1 MRCSVIQG
9 RFRAGAVP
17 GSVIQ
22 RHGGGEAF
30 QVPAAMAAR
39 LGMAAG
45 GQPLPPTIQRHM
57 EGVLGVPL
65 GDVRV
70 RVGPEA
76 SALGA
81 VAFTMG
87 STIHF
92 APGRYDPGSR
102 QGLQLLGHELAH
114 VVQQRQGRV
123 ANPFGSGIAVVSDR
137 ALEAQADAI
146 GIKAAMAAGAAPPV
160 QMKARMQA
168 GPMPM
173 RPGAAGGGQV
183 AQPFL
188 GALAGYAMP
197 ALSYVGST
205 IAAHPYI
212 ATAIGAGILYDQFK
226 SYIWGSTK
234 LNTLLGLSDP
244 AAYKLTI
251 ISWHGDASTFAA
263 MHENARMSWQKRPRD
278 GGDRLT
284 SKDIL
289 VKSAMNLGMFTVL
302 GHVSVELADMTG
314 KVIFIKGY
322 WPDGV
327 KDDASKYADASS
339 TRETF
344 HISQKQAVSL
354 LAAIDKS
361 EKAPAR
367 FAWTGYGGDSC
378 ASWALKMMRAA
389 GVSGGTFFD
398 RYMLSLPKLVAW
410 TGGKQPG
417 HAHAL

>member
-1 MRCSVIQG
+1 MRLSVIQG
-9 RFRAGAVP
+9 RFRAGALP

-39 LGMAAG
+39 LGMPTG

-146 GIKAAMAAGAAPPV
+146 GIKAAMAAGAAPSM
-160 QMKARMQA
+160 QMKRQMQA
-168 GPMPM
+168 GPMPL
-173 RPGAAGGGQV
+173 RPGTAGGGQV

-188 GALAGYAMP
+188 GLGTLAGYASS
-197 ALSYVGST
+197 AVGYVGSAV
-205 IAAHPYI
+205 AAHPYVALMGLGAAALSYYFLKGDTPGMQHNLRI
-212 ATAIGAGILYDQFK
+212 ARRGQRRPNNMLQVPPQYSITLNAYKHGRLDVGHAFITIQMDG
-226 SYIWGSTK
+226 YITMAM
-234 LNTLLGLSDP
+234 GLS
-244 AAYKLTI
+244 
-251 ISWHGDASTFAA
+251 
-263 MHENARMSWQKRPRD
+263 PRD
-278 GGDRLT
+278 LPTHDLSGTLQYLLDTFRGQPGRIYMEFDSLRDPNLKRRTWNITEDQAIKAMRKMNEDRRLNLDTSLNMQDDFGWGGGP
-284 SKDIL
+284 SYNAF
-289 VKSAMNLGMFTVL
+289 SN
-302 GHVSVELADMTG
+302 
-314 KVIFIKGY
+314 
-322 WPDGV
+322 
-327 KDDASKYADASS
+327 
-339 TRETF
+339 
-344 HISQKQAVSL
+344 
-354 LAAIDKS
+354 
-361 EKAPAR
+361 
-367 FAWTGYGGDSC
+367 C
-378 ASWALKMMRAA
+378 ASWALDVLAVA
-389 GVSGGTFFD
+389 GISTWGLRGLID
-398 RYMLSLPKLVAW
+398 R
-410 TGGKQPG
+410 PG
-417 HAHAL
+417 AFYNAI

>member
-9 RFRAGAVP
+9 RFRAGTVP

-39 LGMAAG
+39 LGIAAG
-45 GQPLPPTIQRHM
+45 GQPLPPAIQRHM

-146 GIKAAMAAGAAPPV
+146 GIKAAMAAGAAPSM

-168 GPMPM
+168 GPMPL

-188 GALAGYAMP
+188 GMGTLAGYASS
-197 ALSYVGST
+197 A

-212 ATAIGAGILYDQFK
+212 AGAIGATLVAGTLYDQFK

-234 LNTLLGLSDP
+234 LNTALRISDP

-251 ISWHGDASTFAA
+251 ISWYGDASIFAA
-263 MHENARMSWQKRPRD
+263 MHENVRMSWQKRPKD

-289 VKSAMNLGMFTVL
+289 VKSAMNLPMFIVL
-302 GHVSVELADMTG
+302 GHVSIELADMTG

-344 HISQKQAVSL
+344 HISQKQAASL

-410 TGGKQPG
+410 TGGRQPG

>member
-9 RFRAGAVP
+9 RFRACAVP

-39 LGMAAG
+39 LGIAAG

-168 GPMPM
+168 GPMPL
-173 RPGAAGGGQV
+173 RPGMGGGQV

-188 GALAGYAMP
+188 GLGTLAGYASS
-197 ALSYVGST
+197 AVGYVGSAV
-205 IAAHPYI
+205 AAHPYM
-212 ATAIGAGILYDQFK
+212 A
-226 SYIWGSTK
+226 
-234 LNTLLGLSDP
+234 LLGLGAAAVGYYFLKGDTPGMQHNVRIARPGERRP
-244 AAYKLTI
+244 ARLRHTPPQYSITLNAYKHGRLDVGHAFITI
-251 ISWHGDASTFAA
+251 QMDGIVTMA
-263 MHENARMSWQKRPRD
+263 MGLSPRD
-278 GGDRLT
+278 LPTDDLRGMMNYFIRTLEGQPGRIYLEYESLRDGNLKRQTWNITEEGAIRAMRKMNQDRRSNLDTALEMDEDYGWGGGPRYNAF
-284 SKDIL
+284 S
-289 VKSAMNLGMFTVL
+289 N
-302 GHVSVELADMTG
+302 
-314 KVIFIKGY
+314 
-322 WPDGV
+322 
-327 KDDASKYADASS
+327 
-339 TRETF
+339 
-344 HISQKQAVSL
+344 
-354 LAAIDKS
+354 
-361 EKAPAR
+361 
-367 FAWTGYGGDSC
+367 C
-378 ASWALKMMRAA
+378 ASWALDVLDEA
-389 GVSGGTFFD
+389 GVNT
-398 RYMLSLPKLVAW
+398 RPYRSLVNR
-410 TGGKQPG
+410 PG
-417 HAHAL
+417 AFYNAI

>member
-1 MRCSVIQG
+1 MRLSVIQG
-9 RFRAGAVP
+9 RFRAGALP

-39 LGMAAG
+39 LGMPTG

-146 GIKAAMAAGAAPPV
+146 GIKAAMAAGSAPSV
-160 QMKARMQA
+160 QMKGRMQA
-168 GPMPM
+168 GPMPLRLGM
-173 RPGAAGGGQV
+173 GGGQV
-183 AQPFL
+183 AQPMFGL
-188 GALAGYAMP
+188 ETLASYASS
-197 ALSYVGST
+197 AVGYVGSAV
-205 IAAHPYI
+205 AAHPYVALMGLGAAALSYYYLKGDTPGMQHNVRVARRGERRPARLRHTPPQYSI
-212 ATAIGAGILYDQFK
+212 TLNAYKHGRTDVGHAFITIQMDDIVTMAMGLSPRDLPTHDLPGMLRYLFDTMRGQPGRIYIEFDSLRDPNLKRNTWDISEAQAIRAMRKMNEDRRLN
-226 SYIWGSTK
+226 
-234 LNTLLGLSDP
+234 LNTALDMREDFGWGGGPD
-244 AAYKLTI
+244 Y
-251 ISWHGDASTFAA
+251 
-263 MHENARMSWQKRPRD
+263 NAFS
-278 GGDRLT
+278 
-284 SKDIL
+284 
-289 VKSAMNLGMFTVL
+289 N
-302 GHVSVELADMTG
+302 
-314 KVIFIKGY
+314 
-322 WPDGV
+322 
-327 KDDASKYADASS
+327 
-339 TRETF
+339 
-344 HISQKQAVSL
+344 
-354 LAAIDKS
+354 
-361 EKAPAR
+361 
-367 FAWTGYGGDSC
+367 C
-378 ASWALKMMRAA
+378 ASWALDVLEDA
-389 GVSGGTFFD
+389 GIDTSRYRGLVD
-398 RYMLSLPKLVAW
+398 R
-410 TGGKQPG
+410 PG
-417 HAHAL
+417 AFYNAL

>member
-1 MRCSVIQG
+1 MPQAVIQG
-9 RFRAGAVP
+9 RFTGGPPAGA
-17 GSVIQ
+17 VIQ

-39 LGMAAG
+39 LGASRG
-45 GQPLPPTIQRHM
+45 GQPLPPAIQRHM
-57 EGVLGVPL
+57 EGVVGAPL

-76 SALGA
+76 GALGA

-92 APGRYDPGSR
+92 APGRYDPASR

-123 ANPFGSGIAVVSDR
+123 PNPFGAGIAVVSDR

-146 GIKAAMAAGAAPPV
+146 GIKAALAAGSAQSM
-160 QMKARMQA
+160 QMKPQMQA
-168 GPMPM
+168 GPVPL
-173 RPGAAGGGQV
+173 RPDAGGGQV

-188 GALAGYAMP
+188 GTLAGYAMP

-205 IAAHPYI
+205 IAAHPYV
-212 ATAIGAGILYDQFK
+212 AGAIGAGILYDQFK
-226 SYIWGSTK
+226 NYIWGSTK
-234 LNTLLGLSDP
+234 LNTFLGLSDP

-263 MHENARMSWQKRPRD
+263 MHQNAQMSTRKRIGD
-278 GGDRLT
+278 GDRLT
-284 SKDIL
+284 SKQIL
-289 VKSAMNLGMFTVL
+289 VKSTLNLPMFVVL
-302 GHVSVELADMTG
+302 GHVSIELADMNG

-322 WPDGV
+322 WPEGV

-344 HISQKQAVSL
+344 HISQKQADRL
-354 LAAIDKS
+354 IAAIDKS

-410 TGGKQPG
+410 TGGKKPG
-417 HAHAL
+417 HTHAI